1 MKKTT
6 LILLILLTIGLIW
19 ATAVPSTQAQDESLL
34 WTVPRLL
41 STPGIFETSET
52 EIVSDPHGFIHIFWT
67 ETNPEDG
74 ITSLQYASFDGVAWS
89 QPNDVYASAPD
100 IDIISFAA
108 ALGQD
113 GTLHLTWSEGNTGP
127 IFYTKAPA
135 LEAYSA
141 RVWDRPTSFGF
152 PAYRMKLVVDSKNV
166 LHLMF
171 INFYGQEPGVYYTRS
186 ADFGDTWLTTVW
198 IDPDIPTYDTPN
210 VLKFLIDDK
219 DGLHA
224 SWYYAATDL
233 SSPLGEW
240 VRYVNSFDG
249 GVTWSSP
256 FSVDRADD
264 SVDEL
269 RQPFPGLAV
278 SGDTV
283 HMVYAGNNDTQ
294 REHRYSLDRG
304 VTWSETERVMGNL
317 QGQALGDGFA
327 NDSLGRVHFF
337 GQIRWPQ
344 GVYHTTWDPAD
355 PEAGWTTPQMAYVI
369 SRSPEEGREGR
380 YHAHS
385 VRAGTINGNILV
397 VTFTDEA
404 TGPLYVIWRKLEDA
418 PEIAPLAMPT
428 ATPTPEATAT
438 PATNVTPT
446 PTPPPF
452 AGTDLAVPEA
462 PPNAGLGI
470 WLGVLPTLLLIGGI
484 FGFRM
489 YRLRNS

>member
-1 MKKTT
+1 MKKLT
-6 LILLILLTIGLIW
+6 LLFLLLIIGLLW
-19 ATAVPSTQAQDESLL
+19 GTAVPHTQAQDESLL

-41 STPGIFETSET
+41 SSPGIFETSET
-52 EIVSDPHGFIHIFWT
+52 EIISDPHGFLHFFWT

-74 ITSLQYASFDGVAWS
+74 ITSIQYATFDGVAWS
-89 QPNDVYASAPD
+89 EANDVYASAPD
-100 IDIISFAA
+100 IDVVSFAA
-108 ALGQD
+108 TLGQD
-113 GTLHLTWSEGNTGP
+113 GTLHLVWSEGNTGP
-127 IFYTKAPA
+127 IYYTNAPA

-141 RVWDRPTSFGF
+141 RAWERPTSFGF

-166 LHLMF
+166 LHMMF

-186 ADFGDTWLTTVW
+186 DDFGETWITTIW
-198 IDPDIPTYDTPN
+198 IDPDIPTYATPN
-210 VLKFLIDDK
+210 VLKFLVDDK

-240 VRYVNSFDG
+240 IRYINSFDG

-264 SVDEL
+264 TVDEL

-278 SGDTV
+278 SGDSV
-283 HMVYAGNNDTQ
+283 HMVYAGNSTTQ
-294 REHRYSLDRG
+294 REHRFSLDRG
-304 VTWSETERVMGNL
+304 VSWSDTERVMGNL

-327 NDSLGRVHFF
+327 TDSLGRVHFF

-344 GVYHTTWDPAD
+344 GVYHTAWDPSN

-369 SRSPEEGREGR
+369 SNSPDEGREGR

-404 TGPLYVIWRKLEDA
+404 TGPLYVIWRKLEDVPA
-418 PEIAPLAMPT
+418 VEPLPRPTATAMPT
-428 ATPTPEATAT
+428 ATAT
-438 PATNVTPT
+438 PAADVTPT
-446 PTPPPF
+446 PTLPPF
-452 AGTDLAVPEA
+452 ASSDLGVPEA
-462 PPNAGLGI
+462 PPNAGMGV
-470 WLGVLPTLLLIGGI
+470 WLGVLPTLLFLGGI
-484 FGFRM
+484 LGFRY
-489 YRLRNS
+489 YRLRHS

>member
-1 MKKTT
+1 MKKLT
-6 LILLILLTIGLIW
+6 LFFLLIVMGLLWG
-19 ATAVPSTQAQDESLL
+19 TAVPHTQAQDESLL

-41 STPGIFETSET
+41 SSPGIFETSET
-52 EIVSDPHGFIHIFWT
+52 EILSDPHGFVHIFWA
-67 ETNPEDG
+67 ETNPDDG
-74 ITSLQYASFDGVAWS
+74 VTAIQYATFDGVAWS
-89 QPNDVYASAPD
+89 EPNDVYVTAPD
-100 IDIISFAA
+100 IDVVSFAA

-127 IFYTKAPA
+127 IYYTRAPA

-141 RVWDRPTSFGF
+141 RVWERPTSFGF

-186 ADFGDTWLTTVW
+186 SDFGETWINTVW

-210 VLKFLIDDK
+210 VIKFLVDDK

-240 VRYVNSFDG
+240 IRYVHSLDG
-249 GVTWSSP
+249 GVTWASP
-256 FSVDRADD
+256 FTVDRADD
-264 SVDEL
+264 TIDEL
-269 RQPFPGLAV
+269 RQPFPGLAI

-283 HMVYAGNNDTQ
+283 HMMYAGNNVTQ

-304 VTWSETERVMGNL
+304 ETWSDTARVLGDL

-327 NDSLGRVHFF
+327 TDSLGRLHFF

-344 GVYHTTWDPAD
+344 GVYHSVWDPAHPD
-355 PEAGWTTPQMAYVI
+355 AGWTTPQMAYVI
-369 SRSPEEGREGR
+369 SHSPEEGREGR

-404 TGPLYVIWRKLEDA
+404 TGPLYVIWRKLDDV
-418 PEIAPLAMPT
+418 PEIEPLPVPT
-428 ATPTPEATAT
+428 ATPTPAATAT
-438 PATNVTPT
+438 PVADVTPT
-446 PTPPPF
+446 PTPRPF

-462 PPNAGLGI
+462 PPNAGMGV
-470 WLGVLPTLLLIGGI
+470 WWGVLPTLLLMGGI
-484 FGFRM
+484 VGFRF

>member
-1 MKKTT
+1 MKKLT
-6 LILLILLTIGLIW
+6 LFLLMMVGVLWGASAST
-19 ATAVPSTQAQDESLL
+19 TQAQDESLL

-52 EIVSDPHGFIHIFWT
+52 EILSDPHGFIHLFWT

-74 ITSLQYASFDGVAWS
+74 ITSIQYATFDGVVWS

-100 IDIISFAA
+100 IDIVTFAA

-113 GTLHLTWSEGNTGP
+113 GMLHLTWSEGNTGP
-127 IFYTKAPA
+127 IFYMNAPA

-141 RVWDRPTSFGF
+141 RAWERPVSFGF

-186 ADFGDTWLTTVW
+186 SDLGDTWIPSVW

-210 VLKFLIDDK
+210 VIKFLIDDA
-219 DGLHA
+219 DTLHA

-240 VRYVNSFDG
+240 IRYVNSFDG
-249 GVTWSSP
+249 GQTWTSP
-256 FSVDRADD
+256 FTVDRADET
-264 SVDEL
+264 VDEL
-269 RQPFPGLAV
+269 RQPYPGLAIA
-278 SGDTV
+278 GETV
-283 HMVYAGNNDTQ
+283 HMVYAGNATTQ

-304 VTWSETERVMGNL
+304 KTWSETRRVMGNL
-317 QGQALGDGFA
+317 QGQALGDGFTT
-327 NDSLGRVHFF
+327 DSLGRLHFF

-344 GVYHTTWDPAD
+344 GVYHTVWNPAD
-355 PEAGWTTPQMAYVI
+355 PESGWSTPQMAYKI
-369 SRSPEEGREGR
+369 SSSPEEGREGR

-404 TGPLYVIWRKLEDA
+404 TGPLYVIWRKLDDV
-418 PEIAPLAMPT
+418 PEIAPLPIP
-428 ATPTPEATAT
+428 TPTPEPEATAT
-438 PATNVTPT
+438 PNANVTPT

-452 AGTDLAVPEA
+452 AGTDLAIPEA

-470 WLGVLPTLLLIGGI
+470 WLGVLPTLLLVGGL
-484 FGFRM
+484 FGFRF
-489 YRLRNS
+489 YRMRNS